1 MESTEKTFQG
11 DQQKWWVR
19 GSNNGM
25 FGGEARE
32 NGKKVDGTRL

>member
-1 MESTEKTFQG
+1 MKSTGKTFQG

-19 GSNNGM
+19 GPNNGM